1 MTADCRGTGQE
12 WGCLCPRCRDR
23 THPLDLMA
31 RMTREQLD
39 ALSAQRPEIP
49 VNKGTCYCG
58 AKGRLTAG
66 GWRCPDHW
74 PLPPVMP
81 ERVKAAVHGYAKDPA
96 SDPWPSA
103 ESLRPAPPPPPVR
116 SRRARRAVEERSGG
130 RQGAR

>member
-1 MTADCRGTGQE
+1 MAVDCGGTGQE
-12 WGCLCPRCRDR
+12 WGCGCPRCRDR

-31 RMTREQLD
+31 RLTREQLD
-39 ALSAQRPEIP
+39 ELSARRPQAP

-58 AKGRLTAG
+58 APGRLTGG

-74 PLPPVMP
+74 QQ
-81 ERVKAAVHGYAKDPA
+81 AALMSQETKLAIHRYAKNPD

-103 ESLRPAPPPPPVR
+103 QSLRPAPAPPKVR
-116 SRRARRAVEERSGG
+116 KKRGRRTVEDRSGG